1 MKQILQ
7 NLGTGETLLAEVPC
21 PQINRGG
28 FLIET
33 SVSLLSLGTEKML
46 LDFGKA
52 NLLNKAR
59 QQPEKVKQVLQKVR
73 TDGLGPTIDAV
84 RAKLDQPIPLGYS
97 NVGYVVESLLTES
110 GGIQQGDRVVS
121 NGHHAEMVTVPRN
134 LCARVPDGVS
144 DEEAAF
150 TVVGAIGL
158 QGIRLLQPTLGER
171 VVVMGLGLIGLL
183 CVQMLRAQGC
193 QVLGTDFD
201 ERKLALARK
210 YGAETV
216 NLGAGEDAVAIAEE
230 WTRGVGVDGVVITAA
245 TKSDEPV
252 HQAATM
258 CRQRGKIVLVGVVG
272 LQLQRSDF
280 YEKELSFQ
288 VSCSYG
294 PGRYDPTY
302 EQRGA
307 DYPIGHV
314 RWTEQRNFEAVL
326 QLLVEG
332 RLDVRSLIT
341 HRAPFSEALSAYER
355 VSEGKE
361 LGILLEYETKRERA
375 ALNGKGA
382 TSVELTA
389 GDRKGVGKPVVAF
402 LGAGGYTTRM
412 LLPALEGQECR
423 LKTIVSSSGVSST
436 HAGNKFG
443 FEHSSSDSEAVLAD
457 EEVDTVFITT
467 RHNSHAALVK
477 RALEAGKN
485 VFVEKPLCLKR
496 EELEEIADVAKDAP
510 GLLMIGFNRRF
521 SPHIGKMHEALRRI
535 REPRSVVMTIN
546 AGTIAGDHWTQD
558 PAVGGGRIIGEA
570 CHFIDLARFLAGS
583 KITSCQSQFLGG
595 EAGKLGDSAA
605 ISLGFEDGSIA
616 AIQYLARGHKR
627 FPKERIEVF
636 AGEAVLRCENF
647 RVTEGF
653 GVEGLKK
660 FRTRSQDKG
669 HRDEVA
675 AFLRAVREGGEAPVS
690 LAELLEVTEA
700 TFDVAERG

>member
-21 PQINRGG
+21 PQINGG
-28 FLIET
+28 GYLIET

-73 TDGLGPTIDAV
+73 TDGLGPTLDAI

-97 NVGYVVESLLTES
+97 NVGYVTES
-110 GGIQQGDRVVS
+110 SLTDTVGIKEGDRVVS
-121 NGHHAEMVTVPRN
+121 NGHHAEMVSVPRN
-134 LCARVPDGVS
+134 LCARVPESVS

-201 ERKLALARK
+201 ERKLELARK
-210 YGAETV
+210 FGAETV
-216 NLGAGEDAVAIAEE
+216 NLGAGEDAVAVAEA
-230 WTRGVGVDGVVITAA
+230 WTGGVGVDGVVITAA

-294 PGRYDPTY
+294 PGRYDPNY

-326 QLLVEG
+326 QLLSEG
-332 RLDVRSLIT
+332 RLDVRPLIT
-341 HRAPFSEALSAYER
+341 HRVPFAEALSAYER

-361 LGILLEYETKRERA
+361 LGILLEYETKRDRA
-375 ALNGKGA
+375 SLNGKGA
-382 TSVELTA
+382 TCVELGTRE
-389 GDRKGVGKPVVAF
+389 GTSSGTPVVAF
-402 LGAGGYTTRM
+402 LGAGGFTTRM
-412 LLPALEGQECR
+412 LLPALEGQSCR
-423 LKTIVSSSGVSST
+423 LKTIVSNSGVTGT
-436 HAGNKFG
+436 HAGNKFS
-443 FEHSSSDSEAVLAD
+443 FEQSSSDSAAVLAD

-467 RHNSHAALVK
+467 RHNSHAALVTN
-477 RALEAGKN
+477 ALKAGKN
-485 VFVEKPLCLKR
+485 VFVEKPLCLTR
-496 EELEEIADVAKDAP
+496 EEMQEIAEVAQSAP

-521 SPHIGKMHEALRRI
+521 SPHARTMAKALQSI
-535 REPRSVVMTIN
+535 REPRSIVMTIN
-546 AGTIAGDHWTQD
+546 AGLIPGDHWTQD
-558 PAVGGGRIIGEA
+558 PAVGGGRIVGEA

-583 KITSCQSQFLGG
+583 RIARCRSQFLGG
-595 EAGKLGDSAA
+595 EAGKLGDSVA
-605 ISLGFEDGSIA
+605 ITLSFEDGSIA

-636 AGEAVLRCENF
+636 AGEAVIRCENF

-653 GVEGLKK
+653 GVDGLKK
-660 FRTRSQDKG
+660 FRTRSQNKG
-669 HRDEVA
+669 HGEEVA
-675 AFLRAVREGGEAPVS
+675 SFVKAVREGGESPIP
-690 LAELLEVTEA
+690 LEELLEVTKA
-700 TFDVAERG
+700 TFDAAERG